1 MVGGEHIVTLYV
13 WRWGV
18 SGVFRGRRFM
28 LGRFRPDL
36 AYIKARRFLGVRVFL
51 LRPLSEL
58 KR

>member
-1 MVGGEHIVTLYV
+1 VTLYV

-51 LRPLSEL
+51 LRRLSEL